1 MKLKDV
7 LDVPQHRIIVKSKR
21 TGGAFGGKERM
32 MVALMTGVA
41 AHATKR
47 PCRFALTR
55 EVDTDITGRMGNE
68 LLGIERLTK
77 IFTKTSYHS

>member
-1 MKLKDV
+1 M
-7 LDVPQHRIIVKSKR
+7 KSKR

-41 AHATKR
+41 ASATKR

-55 EVDTDITGRMGNE
+55 EVDTDITGRVGNGLFCSIWE
-68 LLGIERLTK
+68 
-77 IFTKTSYHS
+77 